1 MFGHNDPQSNLLKV
15 RKQNYL
21 LNYDYSKNEFNW
33 DTASLGEMD
42 IDDLELLDKQLFDHE
57 NVIHLNLSGSK
68 LGKNDEAFRKLAN
81 LLVNNLQIESIDLSN
96 NDLEDK
102 HLTIIRET
110 LSTLFH
116 YQSFNLANNP
126 KLTINALTL
135 LDDMD
140 ETSPFTIISLVSGNR
155 YFDTNTSEEGK
166 NIYQD
171 ALLARYKLEEKSKQ
185 DKLSFDKFLKD
196 PNNFSNSEIDCSGLG
211 PFNKESIQH
220 LSHALKPY
228 KNVHGLNFFLDVFGR
243 KSGTVD
249 ALIELLR
256 ENPQI
261 NSVSLNSNYL
271 LDHHIEKIVRSLP
284 PERLQNLYINTC
296 ANRLTKKSLQAVH
309 GLMDPLT
316 EFAML
321 GNKIDENDPEVKKM
335 IEEAE
340 LEYERRSKQD
350 PAPSTSL
357 NSQSSFFAGNK
368 KQEEQTTANPKE
380 NLFEEKTNESLF
392 QKSRSINRS
401 K

>member
-15 RKQNYL
+15 RKQNYI

-42 IDDLELLDKQLFDHE
+42 IDDLELLNKQLFDHE
-57 NVIHLNLSGSK
+57 NVIYINLSGCK
-68 LGKNDEAFRKLAN
+68 LGKNDEAFHKLAN

-116 YQSFNLANNP
+116 YQSFNLASNP
-126 KLTINALTL
+126 KLTFNALTL

-140 ETSPFTIISLVSGNR
+140 ETSPFTIISLVSGNS
-155 YFDTNTSEEGK
+155 YFGINHSEEVK
-166 NIYQD
+166 SIYQNAIQAQKD
-171 ALLARYKLEEKSKQ
+171 KDEECRQHKIAIEE
-185 DKLSFDKFLKD
+185 FLKN
-196 PNNFSNSEIDCSGLG
+196 PNNFLSNEISWDTGALD
-211 PFNKESIQH
+211 KESIRLLSNTLKQH
-220 LSHALKPY
+220 I
-228 KNVHGLNFFLDVFGR
+228 NVHSLDFFVNYVGM

-249 ALIELLR
+249 ALIELLM

-261 NSVSLNSNYL
+261 NSVNLNTNRL
-271 LDHHIEKIVRSLP
+271 RDHHIEKIVKSLP
-284 PERLQNLYINTC
+284 PERLKNLFIGTR
-296 ANRLTKKSLQAVH
+296 ANMLTKKSLQAVH

-316 EFAML
+316 EFAMR

-350 PAPSTSL
+350 
-357 NSQSSFFAGNK
+357 
-368 KQEEQTTANPKE
+368 
-380 NLFEEKTNESLF
+380 
-392 QKSRSINRS
+392 
-401 K
+401 